1 MVTSVTSV
9 TSMVPQKM
17 PTEEKA
23 MADAE
28 ARSERCMMLAGW
40 LAARNEQ
47 QQQQAG
53 AATESQV
60 GADLIEWLLGRAAHA
75 GTADGA
81 IVTS

>member
-1 MVTSVTSV
+1 
-9 TSMVPQKM
+9 
-17 PTEEKA
+17 

-53 AATESQV
+53 AATTAAAAMESQV